1 MVVFPPP
8 GPPLITILDVLI
20 NFIIIFRKIKFMI
33 SSQNSDEFYQRFLEK
48 LKVSQSWPGMYMFKF
63 IMLSDC
69 NYIDELISIF
79 NKFDINISR
88 KYSSN
93 RKFLS
98 ISINTKLDLPEEVI
112 KIYKKTTHF
121 KGLIRL

>member
-1 MVVFPPP
+1 
-8 GPPLITILDVLI
+8 
-20 NFIIIFRKIKFMI
+20 
-33 SSQNSDEFYQRFLEK
+33 
-48 LKVSQSWPGMYMFKF
+48 MYMFKF
-63 IMLSDC
+63 IMPTDS

-79 NKFDINISR
+79 NKFDISISR

>member
-1 MVVFPPP
+1 
-8 GPPLITILDVLI
+8 
-20 NFIIIFRKIKFMI
+20 MI

-63 IMLSDC
+63 IMPTDS

-79 NKFDINISR
+79 NKFDKSISR

>member
-1 MVVFPPP
+1 MAQK
-8 GPPLITILDVLI
+8 LLI
-20 NFIIIFRKIKFMI
+20 NLK
-33 SSQNSDEFYQRFLEK
+33 DLPFLIQKK
-48 LKVSQSWPGMYMFKF
+48 LDS
-63 IMLSDC
+63 

-79 NKFDINISR
+79 NKFDKSISR

>member
-1 MVVFPPP
+1 
-8 GPPLITILDVLI
+8 
-20 NFIIIFRKIKFMI
+20 MI

-48 LKVSQSWPGMYMFKF
+48 LNVSHSWPGTYMFKF
-63 IMLSDC
+63 IMPTDS

-79 NKFDINISR
+79 NKFDKSISR

>member
-1 MVVFPPP
+1 
-8 GPPLITILDVLI
+8 
-20 NFIIIFRKIKFMI
+20 MI
-33 SSQNSDEFYQRFLEK
+33 SSQNSDEFYQRFFEK

-63 IMLSDC
+63 IMPADS

-79 NKFDINISR
+79 NKFDKSISR

>member
-1 MVVFPPP
+1 
-8 GPPLITILDVLI
+8 
-20 NFIIIFRKIKFMI
+20 MI

-63 IMLSDC
+63 IMPTDS

-79 NKFDINISR
+79 NKFDISISR

-98 ISINTKLDLPEEVI
+98 VSINTKLDLPEEVI
-112 KIYKKTTHF
+112 KIYKQTTHF

>member
-63 IMLSDC
+63 IMPSDC

>member
-1 MVVFPPP
+1 
-8 GPPLITILDVLI
+8 
-20 NFIIIFRKIKFMI
+20 MI
-33 SSQNSDEFYQRFLEK
+33 SSQNSDEFHQRFFEK
-48 LKVSQSWPGMYMFKF
+48 LKVSHSWPGVYMFKF
-63 IMLSDC
+63 IMPADS

-79 NKFDINISR
+79 NKFDKSISR

>member
-1 MVVFPPP
+1 M
-8 GPPLITILDVLI
+8 TD
-20 NFIIIFRKIKFMI
+20 
-33 SSQNSDEFYQRFLEK
+33 SQNSEHFYKRFLKK
-48 LKVSQSWPGMYMFKF
+48 LEISHSWPGMYMFKF
-63 IMLSDC
+63 IMPSNS
-69 NYIDELISIF
+69 NYIEELISIF
-79 NKFDINISR
+79 EDFDINISR

-112 KIYKKTTHF
+112 DIYKKTSHF